1 MNMDVAGFNF
11 LLVPRLNQSFFLIFL
26 PIWSKWDEQVS
37 LVLQGSSSHRMLFSA
52 YGAVCVVLRVTLD
65 AVFKE
70 AYDVVVVRFHMAP
83 SCDLYRHSI
92 FYVVVV
98 CLTVNSLFVSSFVGV

>member
-1 MNMDVAGFNF
+1 
-11 LLVPRLNQSFFLIFL
+11 
-26 PIWSKWDEQVS
+26 
-37 LVLQGSSSHRMLFSA
+37 MLFSA

-70 AYDVVVVRFHMAP
+70 AYDVVVVRFHMAL

-92 FYVVVV
+92 VSFTSVWFVWLNAVLLYSP
-98 CLTVNSLFVSSFVGV
+98 LMEFKLF

>member
-1 MNMDVAGFNF
+1 
-11 LLVPRLNQSFFLIFL
+11 
-26 PIWSKWDEQVS
+26 
-37 LVLQGSSSHRMLFSA
+37 MLFSA

-83 SCDLYRHSI
+83 SCDLCRHSI
-92 FYVVVV
+92 PYVVVVV
-98 CLTVNSLFVSSFVGV
+98 CLAVNSPFVLSFVGV

>member
-1 MNMDVAGFNF
+1 
-11 LLVPRLNQSFFLIFL
+11 
-26 PIWSKWDEQVS
+26 
-37 LVLQGSSSHRMLFSA
+37 MLFSA

-83 SCDLYRHSI
+83 SCDLCRHSI
-92 FYVVVV
+92 PYVVV
-98 CLTVNSLFVSSFVGV
+98 CLAGNSLFVSYFVGV